1 LFEKNFPAWLKQ
13 EDSMY
18 KSVFSSSNEKW
29 EVFLQMGSFSSIFL
43 FLPIFHQE
51 KAVNSSS
58 KASSVW
64 PGEINKN
71 VNKEKQKKSWL
82 MKKLEPVT
90 RSRIEFKNICLVM
103 ASAEN

>member
-1 LFEKNFPAWLKQ
+1 
-13 EDSMY
+13 
-18 KSVFSSSNEKW
+18 
-29 EVFLQMGSFSSIFL
+29 MGSFSSIFL

-90 RSRIEFKNICLVM
+90 RSRIKFKNSRLVM

>member
-1 LFEKNFPAWLKQ
+1 MWFCLEKYVRAKLKFK
-13 EDSMY
+13 DFSATKKVFIPP
-18 KSVFSSSNEKW
+18 KS
-29 EVFLQMGSFSSIFL
+29 SFSSNQQI
-43 FLPIFHQE
+43 LPSSQE

>member
-1 LFEKNFPAWLKQ
+1 MFEKNFPAWLKQ

-18 KSVFSSSNEKW
+18 KSVFSSSNEKSFFKWEVFFFKW

-64 PGEINKN
+64 PGEINKD
-71 VNKEKQKKSWL
+71 VNKEKENKS
-82 MKKLEPVT
+82 
-90 RSRIEFKNICLVM
+90 
-103 ASAEN
+103 